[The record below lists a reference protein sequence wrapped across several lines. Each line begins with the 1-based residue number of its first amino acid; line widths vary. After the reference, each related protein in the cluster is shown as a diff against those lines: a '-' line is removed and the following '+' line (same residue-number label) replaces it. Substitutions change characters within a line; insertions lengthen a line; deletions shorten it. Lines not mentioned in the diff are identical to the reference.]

1 MSYKHEVQTV
11 KTVTFDIPKTPWE
24 LVAQQRNVM
33 RKLWNRDFRLDP
45 PVVRTQRSWPYD
57 PSSAPPFYGGLCR
70 PCPAGGARG
79 HARLAGTDAGRG
91 EDHRRAGPP
100 GGGAV
105 HPQRGFDG
113 ACYRGLAR
121 NGQPLRLK
129 GTVYPA
135 GIGMATGMAMRVELP
150 SPGRRFTCRAG
161 VQDSNA
167 PTNDTPRCSMSSLMT
182 AGSCGAA
189 DRCRPATNQ
198 RLSTSRSLD
207 SAWLS

>member
-1 MSYKHEVQTV
+1 MNTHQPPLFMPNYADIVRPEERDAMRTWLEQT
-11 KTVTFDIPKTPWE
+11 
-24 LVAQQRNVM
+24 LAA
-33 RKLWNRDFRLDP
+33 
-45 PVVRTQRSWPYD
+45 VRTT
-57 PSSAPPFYGGLCR
+57 AVPP
-70 PCPAGGARG
+70 PQA
-79 HARLAGTDAGRG
+79 
-91 EDHRRAGPP
+91 
-100 GGGAV
+100 AV
-105 HPQRGFDG
+105 RCIRQRGFDG
-113 ACYRGLAR
+113 VCYRGLAR

-135 GIGMATGMAMRVELP
+135 GIGMATGTALRVDLP